1 MMHGHT
7 STQTVARIKHHAFIA
22 VYSFHLGR
30 IYAAL
35 FKDRWLFVCAFCLTH
50 FQVSRPSKHVDNV
63 DGLVTDGSC
72 VCCQLCVSQLYQNK
86 KLGPQLRLAV
96 TV

>member
-1 MMHGHT
+1 MDTHPHRLWHVLNIMHLL
-7 STQTVARIKHHAFIA
+7 QFI
-22 VYSFHLGR
+22 VF

-35 FKDRWLFVCAFCLTH
+35 VKDRWIFVCAFCLTH

-72 VCCQLCVSQLYQNK
+72 VCCQLCVSRLYQNK